1 MPDLRQTRKK
11 IKTAL
16 AVLLG
21 IDVVAV
27 AILASPLVGSTQSRR
42 EQLGRLWSEL
52 QIKTRQVE
60 PLKNLDKKVIV
71 ADKQITE
78 FYKQRFP
85 SEDSQIVTE
94 LGKTATENGVS
105 IEGARY
111 KVLEPGVGHLAPVQM
126 EAELSGNYVS
136 LAKFINALERDNMFF
151 IIDSIA
157 LAGEQKGPIKLQM
170 KMETYLKAGRGEA
183 GN

>member
-11 IKTAL
+11 IKAAL

-21 IDVVAV
+21 VDVVAV
-27 AILASPLVGSTQSRR
+27 AVLVSPLVGSTESRR
-42 EQLGRLWSEL
+42 LQLNQLWSEL
-52 QIKTRQVE
+52 QTKTHQVE
-60 PLKNLDKKVIV
+60 PLRNLDKKVVI
-71 ADKQITE
+71 ANKQITE

-85 SEDSQIVTE
+85 SEESQIASQ
-94 LGKTATENGVS
+94 LGKLATNNGVI

-111 KVLEPGVGHLAPVQM
+111 KVLEAGIGRLTAVEM
-126 EAELSGNYVS
+126 EAQLSGSYVS

-157 LAGEQKGPIKLQM
+157 LAGEPKGPIKLQM
-170 KMETYLKAGRGEA
+170 KFETYLKAGA
-183 GN
+183 

>member
-11 IKTAL
+11 IKMAL

-21 IDVVAV
+21 VDVAAL
-27 AILASPLVGSTQSRR
+27 AILFSPLVGSTESRR
-42 EQLGRLWSEL
+42 LQLGQLWSEL

-71 ADKQITE
+71 ANKQITD

-94 LGKTATENGVS
+94 VGKVAMENGVA
-105 IEGARY
+105 IEGAHY
-111 KVLEPGVGHLAPVQM
+111 KVLEPMVGHLAPVEM
-126 EAELSGNYVS
+126 EAQLSGNYVS
-136 LAKFINALERDNMFF
+136 LAKFINALERDNTFF
-151 IIDSIA
+151 IINSIA
-157 LAGEQKGPIKLQM
+157 LAGEPKGPIKLQM
-170 KMETYLKAGRGEA
+170 KFETYLKAGA
-183 GN
+183 